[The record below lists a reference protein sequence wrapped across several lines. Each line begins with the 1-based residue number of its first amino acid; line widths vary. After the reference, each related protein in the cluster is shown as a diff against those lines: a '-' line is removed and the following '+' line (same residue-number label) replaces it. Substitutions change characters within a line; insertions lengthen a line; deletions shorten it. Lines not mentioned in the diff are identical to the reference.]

1 MVTKNREKKNLGHAM
16 ALACI
21 LDLAASSVGAIGIDG
36 RPPRRDPVRSRQLRA
51 MDVFLTNYGSTDF
64 SAVQDA
70 LEASPA
76 GAGNPEIMS
85 VALSLGNDYLS
96 RFERYGASAY
106 LARALDSFESVAARR
121 DLWGGRPRSG
131 AVVAYLDMSVARV
144 NGECEVS
151 GFQDRINA
159 LSLAALSLT
168 AQEATAASD
177 AEESSELSVSST
189 PEDNAARAALYVWA
203 ASLLSDDPRA
213 EQWRVNAGRIVT
225 GFSLDDCQSDETVLA
240 LSQAALGYELF
251 GKELPAGF
259 RTSATSRARRLSS
272 TCSPSIGVYQTSEPV
287 SVVEPGETLA
297 AAVHDGMVVAYDL
310 SELFLRQFPPGS
322 QCLDDEEDD
331 PKHPRAL

>member
-1 MVTKNREKKNLGHAM
+1 MDTKNRRNENWR
-16 ALACI
+16 
-21 LDLAASSVGAIGIDG
+21 LAAAFACLVLAANSLNAVGPGD
-36 RPPRRDPVRSRQLRA
+36 RFPRRRDSMRQRQLRA
-51 MDVFLTNYGSTDF
+51 MDLFLTNYGSTDF

-96 RFERYGASAY
+96 RFERHGAPAY
-106 LARALDSFESVAARR
+106 LARALESFESVAARR

-177 AEESSELSVSST
+177 AEESSALSVSST

-203 ASLLSDDPRA
+203 ASLFSDDPRA
-213 EQWRVNAGRIVT
+213 EQWGVNAGRIVT

-251 GKELPAGF
+251 GKELPDRF
-259 RTSATSRARRLSS
+259 RTNATSRARRLSS